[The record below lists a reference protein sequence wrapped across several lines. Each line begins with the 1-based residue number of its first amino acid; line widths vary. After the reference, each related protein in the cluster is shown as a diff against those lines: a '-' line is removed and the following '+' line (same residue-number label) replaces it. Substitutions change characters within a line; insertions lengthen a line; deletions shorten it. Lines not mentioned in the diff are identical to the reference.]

1 VNADYALV
9 AEDLVKLGFVPP
21 DLVDP
26 EKTASVVPQLSR
38 VFGELMQ
45 GGGARKVN
53 FQQVFSFII
62 INSKRKLFSI
72 HFQGNDLCGYC

>member
-1 VNADYALV
+1 MNADYALV

-26 EKTASVVPQLSR
+26 AKTVSVVPQLSR
-38 VFGELMQ
+38 VLGELVQ

-53 FQQVFSFII
+53 FQQVFSLIVVI
-62 INSKRKLFSI
+62 LEANHSFSI
-72 HFQGNDLCGYC
+72 FRLYICMGG